1 MSVDVLFLCL
11 TACVKG
17 STCREFLLTGRAA
30 SVAAPRPVVTESLRT
45 KIRKVFIPFRR
56 SRTESVF
63 SEPVESFFF
72 RWWENPVSASGFSS
86 SPTDFPVALMGTAV
100 SVGRHS
106 CRPRACVVASR
117 RFFIRVC
124 GNRRQR
130 RGDIHVARVRAL
142 LCCVDVRHVRSVA
155 FVPPACAPSCLDDVC
170 LSASVPGVI
179 NGTPTGYATVRS
191 WCPAVFSSV
200 HVGTAVSV
208 GATFMSPACVR
219 CCIACAP
226 LCLVGVCLSASV
238 PGVINGAPTG
248 YATVQS

>member
-100 SVGRHS
+100 SEGATFMSPAWVRH
-106 CRPRACVVASR
+106 CVPP
-117 RFFIRVC
+117 FFIRMC

-130 RGDIHVARVRAL
+130 RGDIRVARERAL
-142 LCCVDVRHVRSVA
+142 LRCV
-155 FVPPACAPSCLDDVC
+155 
-170 LSASVPGVI
+170 
-179 NGTPTGYATVRS
+179 
-191 WCPAVFSSV
+191 VFSSV
-200 HVGTAVSV
+200 RVET
-208 GATFMSPACVR
+208 
-219 CCIACAP
+219 
-226 LCLVGVCLSASV
+226 
-238 PGVINGAPTG
+238 TG
-248 YATVQS
+248 YVAVRSWYPVVFSSVRVETAGYAAVRS